1 MPEPGIEIAVLA
13 KAPIP
18 GYAKTRLIPRL
29 GAAGAAGLQAA
40 LTRRAVVTAIAAGLG
55 PVTLWCD
62 PDCSHPA
69 CVALSRRHGV
79 TLRAQPTGDLGARME
94 HAVRRHASRAAAV
107 LVIGTDAP
115 ALRPDHLRVA
125 ADALRAGDDAV
136 VFPAEDGGYVLIGL
150 RSASSAPFASVEWG
164 SDRVMMQ
171 TRERLKAAGLRWS
184 EPLTLWDVDRPEDL
198 DRLSE
203 MEDVR
208 WWS

>member
-1 MPEPGIEIAVLA
+1 
-13 KAPIP
+13 
-18 GYAKTRLIPRL
+18 
-29 GAAGAAGLQAA
+29 
-40 LTRRAVVTAIAAGLG
+40 
-55 PVTLWCD
+55 
-62 PDCSHPA
+62 
-69 CVALSRRHGV
+69 
-79 TLRAQPTGDLGARME
+79 ME